1 MIPDLTTLWVVFF
14 LLLSMMVLNALVFKP
29 ILQVIDARS
38 AAVRDARG
46 LAESAAQTATSAA
59 TEYTQK
65 LNTARGEVYR
75 QMDDMRRT
83 ALDKRAAMLI
93 ATHATAEAEISAASQ
108 RVRLESTDA
117 RAALDRD
124 ASTLAGAIVA
134 RVLGRAS

>member
-83 ALDKRAAMLI
+83 ALDKRAAMLS
-93 ATHATAEAEISAASQ
+93 ATHATAKAEISAASQ

>member
-83 ALDKRAAMLI
+83 ALDKRAAMLS
-93 ATHATAEAEISAASQ
+93 ATHATAETEISAASQ